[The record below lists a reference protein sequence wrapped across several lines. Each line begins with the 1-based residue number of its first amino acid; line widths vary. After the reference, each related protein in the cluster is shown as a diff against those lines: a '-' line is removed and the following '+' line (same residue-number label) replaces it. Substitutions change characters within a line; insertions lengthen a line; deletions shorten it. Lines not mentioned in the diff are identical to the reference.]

1 MVRQKTMD
9 YKTWRD
15 QITHIQR
22 GLAESIA
29 KGYSPVKA
37 VNLELEA
44 LYWIPSISMD
54 GAMALVLEAARLN
67 GMMIQTPET
76 IRPGNNFP

>member
-1 MVRQKTMD
+1 MKISAMD

-15 QITHIQR
+15 QITYIQR

-29 KGYSPVKA
+29 KGYSQVKA
-37 VNLELEA
+37 INMELEA

-54 GAMALVLEAARLN
+54 GAVALVLEAARLN
-67 GMMIQTPET
+67 GMMI
-76 IRPGNNFP
+76 